1 VIEYQDFG
9 RGRAYARPRPKSGLF
24 HDKVWRIKSRKDLKM
39 AEINRKA
46 GAIWNGDSRTGKGT
60 ISTESQ
66 ALFEE
71 PYTHKM
77 RFVGSE
83 VTGTNPEE
91 LIAAANAA
99 CFSMALASTLKKNGY
114 DPEQIETTAT
124 ITLMSESGNNE
135 ITDMYL
141 HVRAYVPGLDE
152 ASLQNLISAADEH
165 CPVSNLLRN
174 GLDIRIEAEL
184 IHTDPAPTS

>member
-1 VIEYQDFG
+1 MTE
-9 RGRAYARPRPKSGLF
+9 
-24 HDKVWRIKSRKDLKM
+24 IK
-39 AEINRKA
+39 RKA
-46 GAIWNGDSRTGKGT
+46 GAIWNGDSRSGKGL

-77 RFVGSE
+77 RFDGSE

-91 LIAAANAA
+91 LIAAAHAA
-99 CFSMALASTLKKNGY
+99 CFSMALASTLKKKGY

-124 ITLMSESGNNE
+124 ITLTSENGKNE
-135 ITDMYL
+135 ITDMLL
-141 HVRAYVPGLDE
+141 HVRAYAPGMDE
-152 ASLQNLISAADEH
+152 AALNDIIPEADEH

-174 GLDIRIEAEL
+174 GLKIQIESEL
-184 IHTDPAPTS
+184 IESAPAP